1 MTLRAAKPQI
11 IFKSV
16 RDVGEQ
22 FFKKVDQSLAK
33 EWENMD
39 DSQFEFTG
47 RVLIEELKLVFD
59 KIKESAKESK
69 VDE

>member
-33 EWENMD
+33 DWENMD
-39 DSQFEFTG
+39 DS
-47 RVLIEELKLVFD
+47 
-59 KIKESAKESK
+59 
-69 VDE
+69 